1 MDVQHEIEKRMKSGK
16 PFTFASLH
24 TNLPEEGYRM
34 ADRTIQK
41 WRRKGWISFVR
52 NGRDTI
58 WALTAAGRTAL
69 SEFSQ

>member
-24 TNLPEEGYRM
+24 TNLPEVGYRM

-41 WRRKGWISFVR
+41 WRRKGWISFAR

-58 WALTAAGRTAL
+58 WSLTDAGRAAIRDYL
-69 SEFSQ
+69 Q